1 MHVRDTRPHPLDEDD
16 LVWFYCYAAGELG
29 QKSAM
34 GSMIDR
40 LEEGRTHTEG
50 VTDESGALLARKVGA
65 ATRQKRIAAR
75 LARIPS
81 YDEVTLR
88 YTYGPGLSGPQRA
101 LYGDLD
107 SAALPISLLVLTAR
121 RQGLTQADLLR
132 HAAPPTVPAPDPLPD
147 GATKADRDAAAKAH
161 KRAVRAARAEWEAR
175 RTAALAPLRLAAT
188 TALEAAS
195 IAYTNTRRPDPSAGC
210 ERVEG

>member
-1 MHVRDTRPHPLDEDD
+1 M
-16 LVWFYCYAAGELG
+16 WFYCYAAGELG

-34 GSMIDR
+34 GSMIAR

-88 YTYGPGLSGPQRA
+88 HTYGPGLSGPQRA

-147 GATKADRDAAAKAH
+147 NATKADRDAAAKAH

-195 IAYTNTRRPDPSAGC
+195 ITYTNTRRSDPSAGC